1 MILAHTN
8 DILDILNN
16 YILTLISRDN
26 GAYLSVYNPFSFGE
40 NNNSPY
46 DIYTL
51 EFLNNIMVLRL
62 SNHWVKPQN
71 WSIIE

>member
-26 GAYLSVYNPFSFGE
+26 GAYLSVYNPCSFGE

-51 EFLNNIMVLRL
+51 EFLNNIMVLGIP
-62 SNHWVKPQN
+62 NHKLKPQN
-71 WSIIE
+71 WSIVE